1 MPIIWWEN
9 EENDLILWQVIF
21 IVYMINMKNFKKHE
35 RNQFITQVNYYE
47 KKHES
52 QENNYY
58 IQWNDI
64 NGNLVDLELHPWPS
78 LQIDLDFYL

>member
-1 MPIIWWEN
+1 MKEINLSHKLII
-9 EENDLILWQVIF
+9 
-21 IVYMINMKNFKKHE
+21 MK
-35 RNQFITQVNYYE
+35 